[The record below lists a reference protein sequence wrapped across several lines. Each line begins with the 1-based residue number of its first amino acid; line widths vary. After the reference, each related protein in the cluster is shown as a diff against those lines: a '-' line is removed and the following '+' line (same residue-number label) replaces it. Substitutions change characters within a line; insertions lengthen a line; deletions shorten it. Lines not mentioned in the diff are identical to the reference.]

1 MVADNDVAPLW
12 SGLRAGDA
20 LEPPIPE
27 VSVRVFLTPSVPDLL
42 CTGGGGASSFGGSS
56 SSESGPALTTGTFHL
71 RSSSSSRVRHSCI
84 TRSCDDYRLLFLWFS
99 RQPTGESQSCV

>member
-56 SSESGPALTTGTFHL
+56 SSNSCPALAADSATRFHL

-84 TRSCDDYRLLFLWFS
+84 TGSCDDYRLPFTVLVVFS
-99 RQPTGESQSCV
+99 TTNR